1 MLTSIHDLA
10 DSTPALPTAPLR
22 SWARAL
28 PRVLATGARLLLGLT
43 FFVCGLNGFL
53 NFLPAPSGPM
63 PAAAVAFGGALFGT
77 GYMMP
82 LIAGTE
88 LVATAGQE
96 FRGRWLSEITPNEP
110 DLEQV
115 MTLYYRVIATRVP
128 IFGRTD
134 SSTLRL
140 GVEFFEWV
148 LCPLS
153 EDGQTVTHFFG
164 LEDYVSTRRY
174 LGGYAQ

>member
-10 DSTPALPTAPLR
+10 DSAPALPTAPLR

-88 LVATAGQE
+88 LVGGALLLGNCFAPLGLILLAPVVVNIVL
-96 FRGRWLSEITPNEP
+96 FHAFLTPP
-110 DLEQV
+110 DVLVACLVLALEV
-115 MTLYYRVIATRVP
+115 GLAVAYRHSYAALFV
-128 IFGRTD
+128 
-134 SSTLRL
+134 LRA
-140 GVEFFEWV
+140 
-148 LCPLS
+148 PL
-153 EDGQTVTHFFG
+153 H
-164 LEDYVSTRRY
+164 
-174 LGGYAQ
+174 